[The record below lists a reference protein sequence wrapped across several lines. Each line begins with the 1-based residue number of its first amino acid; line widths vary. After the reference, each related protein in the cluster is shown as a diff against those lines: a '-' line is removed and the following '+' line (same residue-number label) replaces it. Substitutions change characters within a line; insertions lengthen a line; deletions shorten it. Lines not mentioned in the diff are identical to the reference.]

1 MTFGCVFYLMLL
13 AGCGFYYIKYIAK
26 DHAYVCMFKKRNDK
40 EYTNS
45 NPCQLIEKLFYK
57 YCTFQI

>member
-13 AGCGFYYIKYIAK
+13 AGCGFAI
-26 DHAYVCMFKKRNDK
+26 DHAYVCMFKNRNNK

-45 NPCQLIEKLFYK
+45 NPCQLIEKLVYK
-57 YCTFQI
+57 YCTCQI